1 MQILLIYIQIKKI
14 LRNVSHD
21 TTIYIYIYI
30 WTKLKYNTLGS
41 IP

>member
-21 TTIYIYIYI
+21 TTIYIYI